1 MQPLVT
7 PHSTA
12 PASPRPLHIAALAL
26 AILCVPNLLMVRSAA
41 AQDQSTQPDNSA
53 QNKNQATTADNQTN
67 AQDDR
72 MTTAKVRKAII
83 ADKDLSTYA
92 HNVKIVTVNG
102 TVTLKG
108 PVKSD
113 EEKQKVNSDAAS
125 VVSQDKI
132 VDHLTVKQQ

>member
-1 MQPLVT
+1 MQPLVR
-7 PHSTA
+7 PRSTA
-12 PASPRPLHIAALAL
+12 PALYRPLQIATLTMATLLA
-26 AILCVPNLLMVRSAA
+26 PNFLMVRPAV

-53 QNKNQATTADNQTN
+53 QNKNHATTADDQPN

-92 HNVKIVTVNG
+92 HNVKIVTRNG
-102 TVTLKG
+102 TVTLQG

-113 EEKQKVNSDAAS
+113 DEKQKVTTDAAS
-125 VVSQDKI
+125 VVPQDKI
-132 VDHLTVKQQ
+132 VDHLTVKQ